1 MPHLLLWSFMIFL
14 DGALCATNLFN
25 EYIYISNYLFSAI
38 ISLVTFPEKRVLH
51 NVVKEKIDKGLRF
64 SRKRGGGLKIYS

>member
-1 MPHLLLWSFMIFL
+1 MILL

-38 ISLVTFPEKRVLH
+38 KSYLLVSICHMITPYNILH
-51 NVVKEKIDKGLRF
+51 AIRLMLHLQKCERLLR
-64 SRKRGGGLKIYS
+64 STVH